1 MRGSSGIP
9 RNYVYIPWSD
19 RHWPNILA
27 FVPDNTN
34 GRLAL
39 GSIIREFREG
49 DQRSLSQERFA
60 EIADIDRTYYASIE
74 RGEGNPSFEML
85 WTIVSVLGVTWQEFG
100 RALDEDPVLRRRPAG
115 RSQRREP

>member
-1 MRGSSGIP
+1 MRVSGTA
-9 RNYVYIPWSD
+9 RYYVYIPWFEQH
-19 RHWPNILA
+19 RHHILT
-27 FVPDNTN
+27 FVSENTN

-39 GSIIREFREG
+39 GSIIREFREQ
-49 DQRSLSQERFA
+49 DQRALSQERFA